1 MISDNGLM
9 CFSLLQLSESP
20 LPHCDLCPVYPPIL
34 SLSLNPLHILSS
46 PSASL
51 DSLAIIRSIFLHF
64 ISYLTL
70 SLCTFLFWKTLT
82 LIKSHLLCACTW
94 TGWMFLEKHA
104 DWFPLLP
111 LSRTRT
117 RVPKNAREPRR
128 CALLLTI
135 MSNYI
140 HFFFPSFLCWP
151 LPFIHSFKKF

>member
-1 MISDNGLM
+1 MGLDISHCHWRAHWLSWWV
-9 CFSLLQLSESP
+9 CWWIVPASLLTIISSHYYFTSIPGSIIMTTHLQVLQFS
-20 LPHCDLCPVYPPIL
+20 H
-34 SLSLNPLHILSS
+34 SL
-46 PSASL
+46 
-51 DSLAIIRSIFLHF
+51 IFLT
-64 ISYLTL
+64 YLPG
-70 SLCTFLFWKTLT
+70 KALT